1 MPHRPE
7 WIGMQ
12 EAPVP
17 VPELLLQFLEQT
29 LEYAVVVLD
38 PQGTVTGWLGAAE
51 RIFGYKR
58 SEIVGCPV
66 SRLFRADDVAKGFD
80 RQELAMAAT
89 SGRTTDDRWHVRS
102 DGMEVW
108 ISGGVEAVRMPGG
121 ELGGFVKIARD
132 RSDLRGQIDTLANEL
147 AAAHGQAQRSKAFL
161 RTLGHELRNPLA
173 PLQMAAHIIRRTT
186 DRVAI
191 ERSVD
196 TILAQVATIARLA
209 DDLMEATRMDSG
221 QAKLQLQR
229 IDLRTLAQQVSDSF
243 QQLAA
248 EKSLSIEVVQP
259 PSPLFVHADAPR
271 LQQVLLN
278 LLSNALKYT
287 PPAGRVWVKTTQEGQ
302 DVLLRVEDTGM
313 GIPPDVLPRIFD
325 LFTREAAAIDNDP
338 HGLGIG
344 LAMVRQIVSLHGGSV
359 QARSPGRGRGT
370 EFTVRLPVA

>member
-1 MPHRPE
+1 
-7 WIGMQ
+7 MQ
-12 EAPVP
+12 EASVP

-38 PQGTVTGWLGAAE
+38 RDGTITGWLGAAE

-58 SEIVGCPV
+58 SEIVGTSI
-66 SRLFRADDVAKGFD
+66 SRLFTADDVAKGFD
-80 RQELAMAAT
+80 RQELALASA

-108 ISGGVEAVRMPGG
+108 ISGGVEAVRMSDGS
-121 ELGGFVKIARD
+121 LAGFVKIARD
-132 RSDLRGQIDTLANEL
+132 RSDLRGRIESLANEL

-186 DRVAI
+186 DRGAI

-196 TILAQVATIARLA
+196 TILSQVATIARLA

-221 QAKLQLQR
+221 QARLQLQR
-229 IDLRTLAQQVSDSF
+229 IDLRALVQQVSDSF
-243 QQLAA
+243 QALAA
-248 EKSLSIEVVQP
+248 EKSLSVEVVQP
-259 PSPLFVHADAPR
+259 QSPLFVNADAPR

-287 PPAGRVWVKTTQEGQ
+287 PPAGRVWVKTTQEGNE
-302 DVLLRVEDTGM
+302 VLLRVEDTGM

-325 LFTREAAAIDNDP
+325 LFTRDASAVDSDP

-359 QARSPGRGRGT
+359 QARSSGRGRGT